1 MMNNPEFIDQLRK
14 KDDASFSR
22 LFMATKETIYN
33 TALHLLQNES
43 EAMDVMQE
51 VYVEVYL
58 SVDQFKGKSNLS
70 TWMYR
75 ICVNKSMESLR
86 REKRRKIFLRF
97 GGAENEMSKAA
108 EWVHPGVLAE
118 QKDNA
123 RKLYAAITKLKAK
136 EQISFTLYHIQ
147 GLPQK
152 QIAEI
157 MEQSVAAVETQIFRA
172 KQKLSHWLIDQKE

>member
-1 MMNNPEFIDQLRK
+1 MLNNPEFIDQLRK
-14 KDDASFSR
+14 KDEASFNR
-22 LFMATKETIYN
+22 LFGATKETIYN

-58 SVDQFKGKSNLS
+58 SIDQFMGKSALS

-75 ICVNKSMESLR
+75 ICINKSLESLR
-86 REKRRKIFLRF
+86 KQKLRKIFTYF
-97 GGAENEMSKAA
+97 GGTDKEDHKSAN
-108 EWVHPGVLAE
+108 WVHPGVLAE
-118 QKDNA
+118 QKDTA
-123 RKLYAAITKLKAK
+123 RKLYAAITKLNTK
-136 EQISFTLYHIQ
+136 EQVSFTLFHIQ

-172 KQKLSHWLIDQKE
+172 KQKLSRWLIDQKE